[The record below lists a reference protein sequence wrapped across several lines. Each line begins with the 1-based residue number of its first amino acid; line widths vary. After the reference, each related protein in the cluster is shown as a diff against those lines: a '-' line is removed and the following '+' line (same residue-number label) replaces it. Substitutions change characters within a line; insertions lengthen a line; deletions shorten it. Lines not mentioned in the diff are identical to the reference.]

1 MTPNQQKALADA
13 EATFRRYGIH
23 HQAKGTHFKAL
34 ENFELADQ
42 MLDALILPDQDQQPC
57 TGHKL
62 NHTASVAVST
72 ERHWQWITP
81 DTPRGV
87 TLHLLTIHGVDV
99 KGILT
104 AYNLHHFR
112 GWESLARIP
121 PGIIT

>member
-1 MTPNQQKALADA
+1 MT
-13 EATFRRYGIH
+13 
-23 HQAKGTHFKAL
+23 
-34 ENFELADQ
+34 
-42 MLDALILPDQDQQPC
+42 
-57 TGHKL
+57 HKL

-104 AYNLHHFR
+104 ADNIHHFR

-121 PGIIT
+121 PGMIT

>member
-1 MTPNQQKALADA
+1 MTPDQQKALADA
-13 EATFRRYGIH
+13 EAAFRRYVH
-23 HQAKGTHFKAL
+23 HHIRKGEIEKATA
-34 ENFELADQ
+34 NFSLAEQ
-42 MLDALILPDQDQQPC
+42 MKAALILPDQDQQPC

-87 TLHLLTIHGVDV
+87 TLHLLTVHGVDV

-104 AYNLHHFR
+104 ADNLHHFR

-121 PGIIT
+121 PGMVT